1 MAEEKP
7 KSIFYTLSQAL
18 KGEKKD
24 IPAELNRTNNLVNPS
39 ATNQDADFIQQSQ
52 QRFLDFQSLK
62 ISQDLYTRS
71 VYYDSDRI
79 TAYNDY
85 RAMDQSPEISVA
97 LDIMADESL
106 SRGDDGEILKIYSED
121 SRIKRV
127 LKDLFHKTLNVNY
140 NLWFWTRTL
149 LKYGDNFLKLEIDQ
163 KLGIYNITQLP
174 TGEIHKEMG
183 WDGNPYSTRFKWD
196 IQNMYFED
204 FQIAHFSLISDGEK
218 MPYGRSCLDS
228 VRKIWKQLQL
238 AEDAMLVYR
247 MCLQGETRIRTT
259 NGYKYIKDIAVG
271 DEVISYNQSGNLEK
285 SKVIHHIN
293 NGKKKLLRIR
303 SIHNELICTET
314 HPILIN
320 DNGVIKYVDA
330 AELKIKKHK
339 LINTNTSNLN
349 IKEKEIKLFFT
360 EKYGK
365 LSKKAIDLLRDRK
378 DLNKSS
384 IINSCLKTDKFDNGR
399 IKQFIYSEKKGLPI
413 DIATDVCEKFDI
425 DVKSLIVY
433 NKSFFNEDRLNLPKF
448 VNPEFSRLLGFLF
461 GDGWISKNKFGF
473 AEGVDENVNSQ
484 YKKLLEKYFSKVV
497 YEPDKREGKKHG
509 KYTVNS
515 TLAVNIL
522 KSLGFNGKANTKRIP
537 SWLFSCSAEIRKE
550 FILGLS
556 DADGCER
563 FTNKGTWFSTIEL
576 CNKKL
581 IEDVK
586 ELWSSIG
593 LCSGHIKTRKRIGG
607 HVIDKVSGRVVK
619 DTVSHSV
626 TISELELPK
635 YENVISIEGFGEED
649 VYDISVDNKLHNFI
663 ANNVP
668 VHNTRAPER
677 RMFFLDV
684 GNTDAPDVQQ
694 YVEKIMSRIKKSQV
708 VDPKTGNINMKFNMM
723 PVWSKTPIP
732 LLDGRTIT
740 IEELAKEYE
749 SGKENYVY
757 SVQDESHQ
765 TVPGK
770 VVWCGKNYTADK
782 LTKVWLDDNTWILTA
797 PEHPFVMRDGSKKMA
812 YELQPGESLMP
823 FYPSDR
829 KMHGKNY
836 YKCVYNPGSNKYEF
850 VHRLIER
857 DVKKSKNKN
866 DIQKREDVGVLEYK
880 NHKVLRVE
888 EINQTEDVYCM
899 TVVGL
904 DGQHDRHNFACLSF
918 NDDLSYSKSGVYVKN
933 TFEEDFVIPVRG
945 DKTGTRVETLPGA
958 CLSLDTEIYLLDG
971 RCLSLNDII
980 KEFESGKKLE
990 SYSINPKT
998 GEIVPGKITWAG
1010 ITRKNTEVI
1019 KITLDNGESIVC
1031 TPDHKFPTRFNG
1043 KKEAKDLS
1051 CGESLWSFN
1060 KKFNTIRNDKKKKR
1074 NDYEMVYDHHKNKWV
1089 FTHRLVANFYKLND
1103 VINEFVFDEK
1113 NKNKLKE
1120 TIHHLNFNRF
1130 DNSSNNLAF
1139 MSNLDHYEYHQHL
1152 FLEYSKIGTEVW
1164 MEKFNTDPNFK
1175 KDVIN
1180 RLNEIR
1186 KNYYDRRTNIKREEH
1201 NNAIG
1206 DGLKLYFKSLSKE
1219 ELLLEMKPLFDK
1231 QNKAR
1236 KNLNEK
1242 LKNEKF
1248 KSDIY
1253 KKVSEKSKKTKNLPE
1268 NKIKY
1273 SLNSK
1278 KLWENDS
1285 FRKSIIEKQS
1295 IKYSDFMLSF
1305 IIEKYNNGLTSKEII
1320 REVNKPNSEFIIEFN
1335 KLNFKNNQIKK
1346 MRNGFTHN
1354 NLYKMM
1360 KHFGY
1365 DNWRDFKNK
1374 AEYFNH
1380 KVVSI
1385 EWLNKK
1391 QDTGTITIDGDEEFH
1406 NFHNFALKCGVF
1418 TQNSNLGDI
1427 MDIEYLQNKLFTG
1440 IKVPKAYLNYAEG
1453 LPGSSTLSQADLRFS
1468 RTINRFQEAIILEL
1482 RNIANIHLKLLGFDD
1497 DLNNFT
1503 LTLTNPS
1510 TQQELLKLETM
1521 KARND
1526 VFKEMFSSDATS
1538 PVSYTWAMEYILGF
1552 SKSEIKQMVRQ
1563 KKIERKMFYEIER
1576 AHEEYQDTGIFTELD
1591 KKFRKPDFDP
1601 NTQIDTENGPGG
1613 EDSGG
1618 GGGGGSFGGGSSFG
1632 MDDLGGG
1639 MDMGTETAPE
1649 TGPEG
1654 TEMAGAEDTGT
1665 EEEQPPLQENV
1676 LLKKNQ
1682 VFDLKTKNI
1691 LNGID
1696 SFLKKINQ
1704 LNENK
1709 Q

>member
-7 KSIFYTLSQAL
+7 KSIFYSLSQAL

-39 ATNQDADFIQQSQ
+39 ATNQSADFIQQSQ

-97 LDIMADESL
+97 LDIMSDEAL

-149 LKYGDNFLKLEIDQ
+149 LKYGDNFLKLELDQ
-163 KLGIYNITQLP
+163 NLGIYNITQLP

-218 MPYGRSCLDS
+218 IPYGRSVLDS

-247 MCLQGETRIRTT
+247 MCLQGETRIRTS
-259 NGYKYIKDIAVG
+259 NGYKYIKDINVG

-303 SIHNELICTET
+303 SIHNELLCTET
-314 HPILIN
+314 HPILIY
-320 DNGVIKYVDA
+320 DNGVVKYVDA
-330 AELKIKKHK
+330 ADLKIKKHK

-349 IKEKEIKLFFT
+349 IKEKEIELFFT

-365 LSKKAIDLLRDRK
+365 LSKKAIDLLRGRK

-384 IINSCLKTDKFDNGR
+384 IINSCLKTDKFDSGR
-399 IKQFIYSEKKGLPI
+399 IKQFIYSDKKGLPI

-425 DVKSLIVY
+425 DVKNLIVY

-473 AEGVDENVNSQ
+473 AEGVDESVNSK

-497 YEPDKREGKKHG
+497 YEPDNREGRNYG
-509 KYTVNS
+509 KYAVNS
-515 TLAVNIL
+515 TLAVNVL
-522 KSLGFNGKANTKRIP
+522 KSLGFNGSAHTKRIP
-537 SWLFSCSAEIRKE
+537 SWLFSCNTEIRKE

-563 FTNKGTWFSTIEL
+563 LTNKGTWFSTIEL

-593 LCSGHIKTRKRIGG
+593 LCSGHIKSRKRIGG
-607 HVIDKVSGRVVK
+607 HVIDKESGRVVK
-619 DTVSHSV
+619 DTISHSV
-626 TISELELPK
+626 TISQLELPK
-635 YENVISIEGFGEED
+635 YENIISVEEFGEED

-723 PVWSKTPIP
+723 
-732 LLDGRTIT
+732 
-740 IEELAKEYE
+740 
-749 SGKENYVY
+749 
-757 SVQDESHQ
+757 
-765 TVPGK
+765 
-770 VVWCGKNYTADK
+770 
-782 LTKVWLDDNTWILTA
+782 
-797 PEHPFVMRDGSKKMA
+797 
-812 YELQPGESLMP
+812 
-823 FYPSDR
+823 
-829 KMHGKNY
+829 
-836 YKCVYNPGSNKYEF
+836 
-850 VHRLIER
+850 
-857 DVKKSKNKN
+857 
-866 DIQKREDVGVLEYK
+866 
-880 NHKVLRVE
+880 
-888 EINQTEDVYCM
+888 
-899 TVVGL
+899 
-904 DGQHDRHNFACLSF
+904 
-918 NDDLSYSKSGVYVKN
+918 

-958 CLSLDTEIYLLDG
+958 CLALDTEIYLLDG
-971 RCLSLNDII
+971 RCLKLQDII
-980 KEFESGKKLE
+980 KEFESGAKLE
-990 SYSINPKT
+990 TYSINPES
-998 GEIVPGKITWAG
+998 GQIVPGQITWAG
-1010 ITRKNTEVI
+1010 ITRKNTDVI
-1019 KITLDNGESIVC
+1019 KILLDNGESIIC

-1043 KKEAKDLS
+1043 KKEAKDLI

-1060 KKFNTIRNDKKKKR
+1060 KKFDVIRKNKKSNK
-1074 NDYEMVYDHHKNKWV
+1074 YEMIYDHSKNKWV
-1089 FTHRLVANFYKLND
+1089 FTHRMVANFYKLNNL
-1103 VINEFVFDEK
+1103 INELVFNEQNKDELK
-1113 NKNKLKE
+1113 N
-1120 TIHHLNFNRF
+1120 TIHHINFNRF
-1130 DNSSNNLAF
+1130 NNSFDNLAF
-1139 MSNLDHYEYHQHL
+1139 MSNSDHYQYHQHL
-1152 FLEYSKIGTEVW
+1152 ILEYSKVASDIW
-1164 MEKFNTDPNFK
+1164 LKKYNTDSNFK
-1175 KDVIN
+1175 KSVID
-1180 RLNEIR
+1180 RLN
-1186 KNYYDRRTNIKREEH
+1186 KNREDYYNKRSAGKKMEH
-1201 NNAIG
+1201 NEAISS
-1206 DGLKLYFKSLSKE
+1206 GLKKYFESLSKE
-1219 ELLLEMKPLFDK
+1219 DLLLEMKPLFNNQK
-1231 QNKAR
+1231 KARINLNKKLQNKDF
-1236 KNLNEK
+1236 
-1242 LKNEKF
+1242 KNE
-1248 KSDIY
+1248 IY
-1253 KKVSEKSKKTKNLPE
+1253 KKVSQKSKITKNLPE
-1268 NKIKY
+1268 NKLKY
-1273 SLNSK
+1273 RANTK
-1278 KLWENDS
+1278 KLWENND
-1285 FRKSIIEKQS
+1285 FRNSIVEKQTF
-1295 IKYSDFMLSF
+1295 KYSNLMLDFVVKKF
-1305 IIEKYNNGLTSKEII
+1305 NNGLSAKDIINEI
-1320 REVNKPNSEFIIEFN
+1320 NKPNSEFIIEFKKIN
-1335 KLNFKNNQIKK
+1335 KKNLQLKK
-1346 MRNGFTHN
+1346 MKNGFTHN

-1360 KHFGY
+1360 KNFGY
-1365 DNWRDFKNK
+1365 NNWKDFKNK
-1374 AEYFNH
+1374 VEFFNH
-1380 KVVSI
+1380 KIISI
-1385 EWLNKK
+1385 EWLNEK
-1391 QDTGTITIDGDEEFH
+1391 QDTGTITIDGDEIFH
-1406 NFHNFALKCGVF
+1406 NFHNFALKSGVF

-1613 EDSGG
+1613 DDAGG

-1639 MDMGTETAPE
+1639 MDMGEEPTPE
-1649 TGPEG
+1649 AGPEG

-1691 LNGID
+1691 LSGID

-1704 LNENK
+1704 INENK

>member
-7 KSIFYTLSQAL
+7 KSIFYSLSQAL

-39 ATNQDADFIQQSQ
+39 ATNQDADFIQQNQ

-349 IKEKEIKLFFT
+349 IKEKEIELFFT

-378 DLNKSS
+378 YLNKSS

-413 DIATDVCEKFDI
+413 DIAMDVCEKFDI
-425 DVKSLIVY
+425 DVKNLIVY

-448 VNPEFSRLLGFLF
+448 VTPEFSRLLGFLF

-556 DADGCER
+556 DADGGER

-607 HVIDKVSGRVVK
+607 HVIDKVSGRVIK
-619 DTVSHSV
+619 DTISHSV

-635 YENVISIEGFGEED
+635 YENVISIEEFGEED

-723 PVWSKTPIP
+723 
-732 LLDGRTIT
+732 
-740 IEELAKEYE
+740 
-749 SGKENYVY
+749 
-757 SVQDESHQ
+757 
-765 TVPGK
+765 
-770 VVWCGKNYTADK
+770 
-782 LTKVWLDDNTWILTA
+782 
-797 PEHPFVMRDGSKKMA
+797 
-812 YELQPGESLMP
+812 
-823 FYPSDR
+823 
-829 KMHGKNY
+829 
-836 YKCVYNPGSNKYEF
+836 
-850 VHRLIER
+850 
-857 DVKKSKNKN
+857 
-866 DIQKREDVGVLEYK
+866 
-880 NHKVLRVE
+880 
-888 EINQTEDVYCM
+888 
-899 TVVGL
+899 
-904 DGQHDRHNFACLSF
+904 
-918 NDDLSYSKSGVYVKN
+918 

-1051 CGESLWSFN
+1051 IDDSLFGFVKNENGEIWDDEISNYVSV
-1060 KKFNTIRNDKKKKR
+1060 IDI
-1074 NDYEMVYDHHKNKWV
+1074 KN
-1089 FTHRLVANFYKLND
+1089 REIGGD
-1103 VINEFVFDEK
+1103 VIVE
-1113 NKNKLKE
+1113 
-1120 TIHHLNFNRF
+1120 
-1130 DNSSNNLAF
+1130 
-1139 MSNLDHYEYHQHL
+1139 
-1152 FLEYSKIGTEVW
+1152 
-1164 MEKFNTDPNFK
+1164 
-1175 KDVIN
+1175 
-1180 RLNEIR
+1180 
-1186 KNYYDRRTNIKREEH
+1186 REQYLGFE
-1201 NNAIG
+1201 
-1206 DGLKLYFKSLSKE
+1206 
-1219 ELLLEMKPLFDK
+1219 
-1231 QNKAR
+1231 
-1236 KNLNEK
+1236 
-1242 LKNEKF
+1242 
-1248 KSDIY
+1248 
-1253 KKVSEKSKKTKNLPE
+1253 
-1268 NKIKY
+1268 
-1273 SLNSK
+1273 
-1278 KLWENDS
+1278 
-1285 FRKSIIEKQS
+1285 RKSSVKIQ
-1295 IKYSDFMLSF
+1295 
-1305 IIEKYNNGLTSKEII
+1305 
-1320 REVNKPNSEFIIEFN
+1320 
-1335 KLNFKNNQIKK
+1335 
-1346 MRNGFTHN
+1346 
-1354 NLYKMM
+1354 
-1360 KHFGY
+1360 
-1365 DNWRDFKNK
+1365 
-1374 AEYFNH
+1374 
-1380 KVVSI
+1380 SI
-1385 EWLNKK
+1385 EWLDKK

-1709 Q
+1709 